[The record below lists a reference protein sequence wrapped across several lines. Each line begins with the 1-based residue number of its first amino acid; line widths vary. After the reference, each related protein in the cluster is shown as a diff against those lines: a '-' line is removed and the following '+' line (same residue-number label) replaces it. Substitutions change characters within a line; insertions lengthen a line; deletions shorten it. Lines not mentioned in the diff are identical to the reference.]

1 MDFFNICE
9 WLTNIISAKY
19 YERGKEG
26 VIGILPL
33 KQSMNI
39 KFLKSQEGDKR
50 MKKFKQ
56 TLLLGMLFG
65 VILLAACGGSDGTSN
80 NTDSE
85 STDETSNEP
94 ITLRAATGLSAQ
106 HMWVEGTMVPW
117 MEKVEELTDDQV
129 KFEFFS
135 GGELVAVPDEAE
147 SVLNG
152 TIDVGLILPIYTLDQ
167 YPMAEITMLPLAH
180 SDTLIGSKAWQEL
193 LESDTELV
201 DGKTYA
207 EMQFADFKFFPV
219 ATTEEYSISTTGHEF
234 HSVNDVKGTSLR
246 TPSRIHEMYS
256 EKIGVNSVTMPA
268 VEMYDSL
275 SRGAFEGSYYSI
287 SDWTGYGFQD
297 LFRYTLRGINFGH
310 FNAFIGM
317 TNETWESLPTNVQE
331 AMEQAY
337 QEVFV
342 PGAELIMDRSTEII
356 EQNKAD
362 GGKFVDFSTLDQEVQ
377 DLFNQGI
384 EETWL
389 DYAKL
394 LNEQGLPGTE
404 LVKLWRDLIIKH
416 GGDVPEGVKNIE

>member
-135 GGELVAVPDEAE
+135 G
-147 SVLNG
+147 
-152 TIDVGLILPIYTLDQ
+152 
-167 YPMAEITMLPLAH
+167 
-180 SDTLIGSKAWQEL
+180 
-193 LESDTELV
+193 
-201 DGKTYA
+201 
-207 EMQFADFKFFPV
+207 
-219 ATTEEYSISTTGHEF
+219 
-234 HSVNDVKGTSLR
+234 
-246 TPSRIHEMYS
+246 
-256 EKIGVNSVTMPA
+256 
-268 VEMYDSL
+268 
-275 SRGAFEGSYYSI
+275 
-287 SDWTGYGFQD
+287 
-297 LFRYTLRGINFGH
+297 
-310 FNAFIGM
+310 
-317 TNETWESLPTNVQE
+317 
-331 AMEQAY
+331 
-337 QEVFV
+337 
-342 PGAELIMDRSTEII
+342 
-356 EQNKAD
+356 
-362 GGKFVDFSTLDQEVQ
+362 
-377 DLFNQGI
+377 
-384 EETWL
+384 
-389 DYAKL
+389 
-394 LNEQGLPGTE
+394 
-404 LVKLWRDLIIKH
+404 
-416 GGDVPEGVKNIE
+416 